1 MSGKFD
7 ELLGRGGASEFLTN
21 WNAARDF
28 VRNNIKLNPRLDDIQ
43 RANLYRIE
51 EEAYDL
57 NHSYLYSGSII
68 FDPLAITNVQTREQ
82 QIRGYYEFI
91 LKEFPVITNDQRF
104 INVFRSAVGASIA
117 VTTDVSKPEDL
128 FKPNKNMYI
137 IIGLAALILLTRK

>member
-7 ELLGRGGASEFLTN
+7 ELLGRGAASEFLTN

-28 VRNNIKLNPRLDDIQ
+28 VRNNIKLNPRLDNNQ

-57 NHSYLYSGSII
+57 NYNVIYSGTGL
-68 FDPLAITNVQTREQ
+68 FGETREQ

-117 VTTDVSKPEDL
+117 VTTDVSKPEDI
-128 FKPNKNMYI
+128 FKPNKNLYI